1 MNRLSIVIIYSSI
14 FFALHE
20 ATLNA
25 QEQSFI
31 VLGDI
36 HYDRMQDHDMEWLS
50 TKPDDIRQVKEYT
63 RITEEIWPV
72 FSKHLRQVAVSS
84 NSKVKAVVQL
94 GDISEGLAGS
104 IEKADQMAKEVVK
117 GVEAVNMPV
126 PWIIIKGNHDITG
139 PGAVEAFNKHYV
151 SMFRKQLD
159 RNDITSA
166 NYAHRI
172 GENLF
177 VAFDPWDKREDL
189 LAVLEK
195 NLSSSNAKFKFLL
208 VHEPIIPINERCWHL
223 YRNEP
228 EKREKLLEIIAR
240 NKAIILTA
248 HLHLYA
254 IVKRE
259 TPFGPVIQLSFNSV
273 IRDLDRTS
281 AGKIYTKYDWNLA
294 TDRPEWQPETIVQ
307 RIQWLNEESRYVSFF
322 KQQELP
328 GYGLLSTNSEN
339 GEVFLEYYSAINKTP
354 YERFC
359 ISDLIK

>member
-1 MNRLSIVIIYSSI
+1 MNRLSIVIIYSFI

-50 TKPDDIRQVKEYT
+50 TKPDDVRQVKEYT
-63 RITEEIWPV
+63 RITEEIWPA
-72 FSKHLRQVAVSS
+72 FSKHLRQVAVNS

-104 IEKADQMAKEVVK
+104 IEKADQMARGVVK
-117 GVEAVNMPV
+117 GVEAVNMPI
-126 PWIIIKGNHDITG
+126 PWIITKGNHDITG

-195 NLSSSNAKFKFLL
+195 NLSSSDAKFKFLL

-228 EKREKLLEIIAR
+228 EKRAKLLEIIAR
-240 NKAIILTA
+240 NKAIVLTA

-273 IRDLDRTS
+273 VRDLDRTS
-281 AGKIYTKYDWNLA
+281 AGKIYTKYGWNLA

-328 GYGLLSTNSEN
+328 GYGLLSTNPEN
-339 GEVFLEYYSAINKTP
+339 GEIFLEYYSAINKTP
-354 YERFC
+354 YERIC
-359 ISDLIK
+359 ISDLIQ

>member
-1 MNRLSIVIIYSSI
+1 MNLKVINILIFAFFLSV
-14 FFALHE
+14 AMR
-20 ATLNA
+20 A

-36 HYDRMQDHDMEWLS
+36 HYDRIQDHDMKWLN
-50 TKPDDIRQVKEYT
+50 TKPDDVRQVKEYT
-63 RITEEIWPV
+63 RITKEIWPV
-72 FSKHLRQVAVSS
+72 FSKHLRQVAVNS

-104 IEKADQMAKEVVK
+104 VEKADQMARGLVE

-139 PGAVEAFNKHYV
+139 PGAVEAFDKHYI
-151 SMFRKQLD
+151 SMFRKQLN

-189 LAVLEK
+189 LEVLEK
-195 NLSSSNAKFKFLL
+195 NLSSSDAKFKFLL

-240 NKAIILTA
+240 NKAIVLTA

-254 IVKRE
+254 VVKRE
-259 TPFGPVIQLSFNSV
+259 TPLGPIVQLSFNSV
-273 IRDLDRTS
+273 VRDLDRTS
-281 AGKIYTKYDWNLA
+281 AGKVYTKYGWNLA
-294 TDRPEWQPETIVQ
+294 TDRPEWQPATIVQ
-307 RIQWLNEESRYVSFF
+307 RIQWLNEESRHVSFF

-339 GEVFLEYYSAINKTP
+339 GEAFLEYYSATNKTP
-354 YERFC
+354 YERIC
-359 ISDLIK
+359 ISDMIK